1 MRLGCN
7 TVLFSKLDLPEAL
20 RRVEWCGFKEV
31 ELAAIPGMCEH
42 VVPGRDE
49 PAQVQT
55 LLEEAGL
62 RAVAIEAATN
72 LTDPANLPRF
82 ISVLRFAAALGV
94 EVVNTGSGG
103 KTGDAASE
111 QAAYAAIRQL
121 APIAADLG
129 VRVGVKAHVN
139 QAIDNTA
146 RALQALD
153 AIPIEGWG
161 INFDASHLYRLGDDI
176 VESARQLGPRLAS
189 VHIRDTLE
197 LVIPIGPPQTQ
208 IAGRGSIDLP
218 GVLQALQQAN
228 YSGPI
233 NLEVIGGAKL
243 EDWQASAV
251 AAESH
256 GYLSRIMRTLDA

>member
-7 TVLFSKLDLPEAL
+7 TVLFSKRDLPEAL
-20 RRVEWCGFKEV
+20 RRVAWCGFTEV

-42 VVPGRDE
+42 IVPGRDD
-49 PAQVQT
+49 PAQVKAQ
-55 LLEEAGL
+55 LEEVGL

-72 LTDPANLPRF
+72 LTDPNNLPRF
-82 ISVLRFAAALGV
+82 IAVLRFASALGI

-103 KTGDAASE
+103 KSGDAESE

-121 APIAADLG
+121 APLASDLG

-153 AIPIEGWG
+153 ALPIAGWG
-161 INFDASHLYRLGDDI
+161 INFDASHLYRLGDD
-176 VESARQLGPRLAS
+176 VVQSARLLGPRLAS

-228 YSGPI
+228 YRGPI
-233 NLEVIGGAKL
+233 NLEVIGGAAL